1 MFTQNRE
8 GKRVGSF
15 LSILKSFF
23 ASLETYFFLKNF
35 ALGFVVV
42 FLDSKY
48 SHAVMSFFK
57 LPKRSVL

>member
-23 ASLETYFFLKNF
+23 ASLETYFFLK
-35 ALGFVVV
+35 
-42 FLDSKY
+42 
-48 SHAVMSFFK
+48 K
-57 LPKRSVL
+57 LCFRVCSGIFR